1 MKIAIDGREA
11 NGSDGKARYIRE
23 IIKGISRN
31 CPKDAEITILSKHK
45 LNFKINP
52 RMTFCQLPKTIYPF
66 STNLWLRRK
75 LLREKFDLF
84 FAPTGY
90 LPVVFSPI
98 KTVVAIH
105 DLAVYR
111 KDTRPKL
118 KTKLIE
124 IMLLPMT
131 VKKSQAIIVP
141 SLSTKND
148 ILLRFGKDLSD
159 KMHITPYAVG
169 IEFKNLNLKRENFIL
184 SVSTIEPRKNLITL
198 LRAYR
203 LLPMEIKK
211 RFRLKIAGN
220 VGWNSAD
227 FENELKSDDFQKQ
240 IDLLGRITD
249 TELVSLYN
257 RATLFVYPSLFEG
270 FGLPVV
276 EAMSCGAPVITS
288 DNSSL
293 PEAGGKAALYLKNP
307 KDEKELSGKMMQ
319 ILNSPDQQIKLS
331 RLSLIQA
338 NKFSWDDTV
347 AQTLELFNRV
357 IMS

>member
-31 CPKDAEITILSKHK
+31 CPKDAEITILSKQK
-45 LNFKINP
+45 LNFEMNP
-52 RMTFCQLPKTIYPF
+52 KFVFCQLPKTIYPF

-75 LLREKFDLF
+75 LIREKFDLF

-111 KDTRPKL
+111 NDTRPKL

-131 VKKSQAIIVP
+131 VKKCQAIIVP

-148 ILLRFGKDLSD
+148 ILMRFGKHLSS
-159 KMHITPYAVG
+159 KIHITPYAVG
-169 IEFKNLNLKRENFIL
+169 TEFKYLNLKRENFIL

-198 LRAYR
+198 LYAYR
-203 LLPMEIKK
+203 LLSKEIKK
-211 RFRLKIAGN
+211 QYRLKIAGN
-220 VGWNSAD
+220 VGWNSTD
-227 FENELKSDDFQKQ
+227 FENELKSEDYQKQ
-240 IDLLGRITD
+240 IDMLGRVTD
-249 TELVSLYN
+249 EELVSLYN
-257 RATLFVYPSLFEG
+257 RAALFVYPSLFEG

-276 EAMSCGAPVITS
+276 EAMSCGVPVITS

-331 RLSLIQA
+331 HFSLEQA
-338 NKFSWDDTV
+338 KKFSWDNTV
-347 AQTLELFNRV
+347 SQTLELFYRV
-357 IMS
+357 INS